1 LFYRFDYGSFYP
13 AEGDASHCFI
23 GEEAGKGYN
32 INVPWEH
39 GKCGDADYIAAWDHI
54 LLPVTEAFDPDII
67 LVSAGFDAGI
77 YIYIYAKFFFYSFLL
92 NILICSSPAC
102 SRIFFVLFS

>member
-1 LFYRFDYGSFYP
+1 M
-13 AEGDASHCFI
+13 DASYCFT

-39 GKCGDADYIAAWDHI
+39 GKCGDVDYLAAWDHI
-54 LLPVTEAFDPDII
+54 LLPVTEAFGPDII

-77 YIYIYAKFFFYSFLL
+77 KMKNFVVTHLFLELSNMLLQTNIYVRQHCTKRL
-92 NILICSSPAC
+92 
-102 SRIFFVLFS
+102 